1 MAFSPLD
8 EELELLAGK
17 LTPRGHEQLVRL
29 SSYMPFEQ
37 AVELFEDF
45 MGIHVSKDVGQRYT
59 EEAGA
64 VYEELQT
71 EEVEELQKKRPKTRV
86 MSGELQISADGCMVP
101 LLHGVWAEVKTVVI
115 GEVQPAVLKAGE
127 RVVRTRN
134 LSYFSRKTG
143 SEEFER
149 LSLGEMHRRGV
160 ENAKAVVAVIATA
173 WSRVVTKF
181 HGLSLSTGS
190 AHSGLCPRGRTHPPD
205 RRIPAWSTLIG
216 KQSLARETPA

>member
-71 EEVEELQKKRPKTRV
+71 AEVEELHKKRPKTRA
-86 MSGELQISADGCMVP
+86 MSGKLQISADGCTPYLRSVQ
-101 LLHGVWAEVKTVVI
+101 VWCRYYM
-115 GEVQPAVLKAGE
+115 GCG
-127 RVVRTRN
+127 
-134 LSYFSRKTG
+134 RK
-143 SEEFER
+143 
-149 LSLGEMHRRGV
+149 
-160 ENAKAVVAVIATA
+160 
-173 WSRVVTKF
+173 
-181 HGLSLSTGS
+181 
-190 AHSGLCPRGRTHPPD
+190 
-205 RRIPAWSTLIG
+205 
-216 KQSLARETPA
+216 